1 MLGDLGADVVRVV
14 PPAGDPLAGNVAR
27 AWNAGKQVVALA
39 ADDPALDALLADADV
54 VFDELGRAGHA
65 PARSGARAAGGV
77 GAHLRRSAATG
88 PRSGWRASDL
98 GVMAA
103 TGNMYCTGDP
113 DRAPIR
119 SHRAHRATRTPGPR
133 PRSRR

>member
-14 PPAGDPLAGNVAR
+14 PPAGDPLGGTIAL

-54 VFDELGRAGHA
+54 VIDELGAAGTHQLDPGRAPQAVWVRISPFGARGPARGVDARPTSASWRRRGTCTA
-65 PARSGARAAGGV
+65 PAIPTA
-77 GAHLRRSAATG
+77 RRSARPSRPG
-88 PRSGWRASDL
+88 
-98 GVMAA
+98 
-103 TGNMYCTGDP
+103 
-113 DRAPIR
+113 
-119 SHRAHRATRTPGPR
+119 TRTPGPR